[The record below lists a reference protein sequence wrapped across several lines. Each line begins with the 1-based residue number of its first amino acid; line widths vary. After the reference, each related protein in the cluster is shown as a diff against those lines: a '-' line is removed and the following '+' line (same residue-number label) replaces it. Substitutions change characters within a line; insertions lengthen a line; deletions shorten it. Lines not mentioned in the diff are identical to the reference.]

1 VEDGPSGG
9 GGGWG
14 AGRARPPPPPPPTA
28 SQALERLVAAGVL
41 SVFDRE
47 LALALAELGG
57 ERREEVLLA
66 MAFAS
71 AAVQAGHTCA
81 NVPRLAERP
90 LTDSEGHAVGDV
102 TLPGG
107 DVWLETLRTSPLVA
121 MAGSPEEAELPF
133 VLDARGR
140 FYLARYHRYERRLAD
155 ALLARA
161 AEPALP
167 AGSGS
172 AGTGL
177 DRLFPPEDKRG
188 ALQRTAAEVFLARR
202 LTVVS
207 GGPGTGKTFTVSKV
221 LAALQEQARA
231 AGREPYRVLLTAPTG
246 KAAQRLG
253 DAIRD
258 NLEKL
263 RLDATTL
270 GIPTV
275 ASTLHRAL
283 GYQPSEP
290 TRFRRNARNPLP
302 DDVVVVDEASMVD
315 LALMAK
321 LVDAVRPEARLLLL
335 GDKDQLA
342 SVEAGA
348 ILADIYA
355 GRALSE
361 RAGTGLASGLVHL
374 LESHR
379 FGDDGAIA
387 ALATAV
393 NAGDVTAAL
402 DVLARGGSVAFSPA
416 ANRAELEAALAPVL
430 GDRFE
435 TLADVTPAERLAV
448 LERYRVLCAHRRGP
462 FGVEGVNGLA
472 ARELARRGRL
482 EPRGAFYEGRPVI
495 VVANDYDVGLF
506 NGDTGVLGRRP
517 AVSDAAEVEASA
529 LRVWFRGAVAGS
541 LRDVSPARLPRHET
555 AFALSVHKS
564 QGSEFEEVTFVLPER
579 ASPVLT
585 RELVYTAVTRA
596 RRKVTIVGSE
606 AVLRQAIAARVERAS
621 GLAERLWGVLPKA
634 GESG

>member
-1 VEDGPSGG
+1 VTE
-9 GGGWG
+9 
-14 AGRARPPPPPPPTA
+14 RARTPRVPVE
-28 SQALERLVAAGVL
+28 SKALARLVELEVL

-47 LALALAELGG
+47 LALALGELGD
-57 ERREEVLLA
+57 ERREEVLLG

-81 NVPRLAERP
+81 DIPRLAARP
-90 LTDSEGHAVGDV
+90 LTDAEGQKIEDV
-102 TLPGG
+102 ALPAR
-107 DVWLETLRTSPLVA
+107 DAWLAALRTSTLVA
-121 MAGSPEEAELPF
+121 TAGAPHEPELPF

-140 FYLARYHRYERRLAD
+140 FYLARYHRYEQRLAD

-161 AEPALP
+161 AEPAP
-167 AGSGS
+167 PVGPGS
-172 AGTGL
+172 AGASL

-207 GGPGTGKTFTVSKV
+207 GGPGTGKTFTVAKV
-221 LAALQEQARA
+221 LAALQEQALA

-258 NLEKL
+258 NVEKL
-263 RLDATTL
+263 RLDAVKL

-275 ASTLHRAL
+275 AATLHRAL
-283 GYQPSEP
+283 GYQPSKP
-290 TRFRRNARNPLP
+290 TRFRRNARSPLP

-321 LVDAVRPEARLLLL
+321 LVDAVRPDARLLLL

-355 GRALSE
+355 GRAASG
-361 RAGTGLASGLVHL
+361 RSGAALASGLVHL
-374 LESHR
+374 TESHR
-379 FGDDGAIA
+379 FGDDGTIA

-393 NAGDVTAAL
+393 NTGDVTGAL
-402 DVLARGGSVAFSPA
+402 DVLARGGSVAFTPA
-416 ANRAELEAALAPVL
+416 GTRTELDAALAPVL

-435 TLADVTPAERLAV
+435 TLAEVAPAERLG
-448 LERYRVLCAHRRGP
+448 LLDRYRVLCAHRRGP
-462 FGVEGVNGLA
+462 FGVEGVNALA
-472 ARELARRGRL
+472 ARELGRRGRL

-517 AVSDAAEVEASA
+517 AATEAAASESGDSP
-529 LRVWFRGAVAGS
+529 LRVWFHGAVAGT
-541 LRDVSPARLPRHET
+541 LREVSPARLPRHET

-579 ASPVLT
+579 PSPVLT

-621 GLAERLWGVLPKA
+621 GLAERLWGVLPGA
-634 GESG
+634 GEGE

>member
-1 VEDGPSGG
+1 MTEPSS
-9 GGGWG
+9 
-14 AGRARPPPPPPPTA
+14 AVRAPDESR
-28 SQALERLVAAGVL
+28 ALERLAALGVL

-57 ERREEVLLA
+57 ERREAVLLG

-81 NVPRLAERP
+81 DIPRLAERA
-90 LTDSEGHAVGDV
+90 LTDSEGQAVEGV
-102 TLPGG
+102 TLPAR
-107 DVWLETLRTSPLVA
+107 DAWLGALRTSPLVA
-121 MAGSPEEAELPF
+121 FDGSADEADRPF

-140 FYLARYHRYERRLAD
+140 LYLARYHRYERRLAD
-155 ALLARA
+155 GLLARA
-161 AEPALP
+161 AEPAQP
-167 AGSGS
+167 VGSES
-172 AGTGL
+172 AKMSL

-207 GGPGTGKTFTVSKV
+207 GGPGTGKTYTVSKV
-221 LAALQEQARA
+221 LAALQEHALA
-231 AGREPYRVLLTAPTG
+231 SGREPYRVLLTAPTG

-258 NLEKL
+258 TLEKL
-263 RLDATTL
+263 RLDPTKL

-283 GYQPSEP
+283 GYQPSRP
-290 TRFRRNARNPLP
+290 THFRRNARSPLP

-321 LVDAVRPEARLLLL
+321 LIDAVRPDARLLLL

-355 GRALSE
+355 GRAASG

-374 LESHR
+374 TESHR
-379 FGDDGAIA
+379 FGDDGGIA

-393 NAGDVTAAL
+393 NAGDVTAVL
-402 DVLARGGSVAFSPA
+402 EVLARGGSVAFSKA
-416 ANRAELEAALAPVL
+416 ASRAELDATLGPVL

-435 TLADVTPAERLAV
+435 TLAEVTPAERLA
-448 LERYRVLCAHRRGP
+448 LLDRYRVLCAHRRGP
-462 FGVEGVNGLA
+462 FGVEGVNALA
-472 ARELARRGRL
+472 ARELGRRGRL
-482 EPRGAFYEGRPVI
+482 EPRGSFYEGRPVI

-506 NGDTGVLGRRP
+506 NGDTGVLGARP
-517 AVSDAAEVEASA
+517 PALGATAPEAEDSA
-529 LRVWFRGAVAGS
+529 LRVWFRGAVAGT
-541 LRDVSPARLPRHET
+541 LREVSPARLPRHET

-606 AVLRQAIAARVERAS
+606 VVLRQAIAARVERAS
-621 GLAERLWGVLPKA
+621 GLAERLWGTLPGA
-634 GESG
+634 GE